1 MPDEFFQAGP
11 RLGNQYQE
19 DPLLRRFFAWRLPQ
33 EVLAAIAPGLDR
45 LGERVVGDI
54 WRMAEDAEQSP
65 PRLFHFDPWGQRVDR
80 IQTTWGWQA
89 LHRVSAEEGLVAVA
103 YERGEGV
110 WSRVHQM
117 ARLYLFHASSAMYS
131 CPLAMTDGAARVI
144 EIYGDEGLLNHPFK
158 RFITRE
164 ADDFWTSGQW
174 MTERSGGSDVDG
186 STTQAHPTGGQ
197 YRLYGAKWFTSATTA
212 EAAMVL
218 AKIAGDDRLSL
229 FYLETRDGEG
239 RWNGIEIER
248 LKDKLGTRAMATA
261 ELSLHGAVARMIG
274 EPGKG
279 VRTIATL
286 LNITRLY
293 NAVAAVSYMRR
304 GIALARDYAG
314 KRQAFGK
321 RLSEHPLHLETLAR
335 LEVEFQAAF
344 HLTFHLGLLA
354 GKSDLSQANESE
366 QAVLRLLI
374 PVVKLFTAK
383 QAVAVLSEAIECF
396 GGAGYIED
404 TGLPRLLRDCQV
416 LPIWEGTTNILSV
429 DVLRVLR
436 ERNVFA
442 HFSSDLEARLH
453 RVDHPSLSAIRECI
467 ARSAARLGAYLQWHW
482 DADSEAQE
490 AGARL
495 LAFSIA
501 RVAAAALMAEFA
513 DWALKR
519 GQNDAQLSLDR
530 WCAEELAPAL
540 RCEQGYRQETRQ
552 LALGAHRW
560 KSQNE

>member
-1 MPDEFFQAGP
+1 MPEEFFQAGP
-11 RLGNQYQE
+11 KLGNQYRE
-19 DPLLRRFFAWRLPQ
+19 DPLLRRFLAWRLPQ
-33 EVLAAIAPGLDR
+33 EVQAAIAPGLHR

-54 WRMAEDAEQSP
+54 SRMAEDAEQNP
-65 PRLFHFDPWGQRVDR
+65 PRLIHFDPWGRRVDQ
-80 IQTTWGWQA
+80 IHTAWGWQA
-89 LHRVSAEEGLVAVA
+89 LHRVSAEEGIVAVA

-131 CPLAMTDGAARVI
+131 CPLAMTDGAARII
-144 EIYGDEGLLNHPFK
+144 ELYGDEGLMKHPFK

-164 ADDFWTSGQW
+164 PDDFWTSGQW
-174 MTERSGGSDVDG
+174 MTERSGGSDVG
-186 STTQAHPTGGQ
+186 GTTTEAHLTEGQ
-197 YRLYGAKWFTSATTA
+197 YRLWGSKWFTSATTA
-212 EAAMVL
+212 EGAMVL

-229 FYLETRDGEG
+229 FYLETRDEEG

-248 LKDKLGTRAMATA
+248 LKDKLGTRAMPTA
-261 ELSLHGAVARMIG
+261 ELSLHGAVARLIG

-304 GIALARDYAG
+304 GMALARDYAD
-314 KRQAFGK
+314 RRYAFGK
-321 RLSEHPLHLETLAR
+321 PLTEHPLHLETLAR
-335 LEVEFQAAF
+335 LEGEFQAAF

-354 GKSDLSQANESE
+354 GKSDLGQAGESE
-366 QAVLRLLI
+366 QAMLRVLT

-383 QAVAVLSEAIECF
+383 QAVAVLSETIECF

-416 LPIWEGTTNILSV
+416 LPIWEGTTNILSL

-436 ERNVFA
+436 ERGVFA
-442 HFSSDLEARLH
+442 HFASDLEARLD
-453 RVDHPSLSAIRECI
+453 RIAHPSLNAIRERI
-467 ARSAARLGAYLQWHW
+467 AGSAARLGAYLQWHW

-519 GQNDAQLSLDR
+519 GDADAQFSLNR
-530 WCAEELAPAL
+530 WCAEELAPVL
-540 RCEQGYRQETRQ
+540 RCDQGYREETRR
-552 LALGAHRW
+552 LALGSHRW
-560 KSQNE
+560 KSQS

>member
-1 MPDEFFQAGP
+1 MPEEFFQAAP
-11 RLGNQYQE
+11 NLGNQYRE
-19 DPLLRRFFAWRLPQ
+19 DPLLRRFLAWRLPQ
-33 EVLAAIAPGLDR
+33 EALAAIASGLDH

-54 WRMAEDAEQSP
+54 LCMAEDAEQNP
-65 PRLFHFDPWGQRVDR
+65 PRLIHVDPWGQRVDR
-80 IQTTWGWQA
+80 IQTAWGWKA

-144 EIYGDEGLLNHPFK
+144 EIHGDEALLNRPFK
-158 RFITRE
+158 RFTTRE
-164 ADDFWTSGQW
+164 PDDFWTSGQW
-174 MTERSGGSDVDG
+174 MTERSGGSDVGG
-186 STTQAHPTGGQ
+186 STTEAHLTEGN

-239 RWNGIEIER
+239 RLNGIEIQR
-248 LKDKLGTRAMATA
+248 LKDKLGTRAMPTA
-261 ELSLHGAVARMIG
+261 ELRLHGAVARLVG

-354 GKSDLSQANESE
+354 GKSDLSQASESE
-366 QAVLRLLI
+366 QAVLRLLV

-396 GGAGYIED
+396 GGAGYVED

-416 LPIWEGTTNILSV
+416 LPIWEGTTNILSL

-436 ERNVFA
+436 EPGVFA
-442 HFSSDLEARLH
+442 HFSLDLEARLH
-453 RVDHPSLSAIRECI
+453 RIEHPSIDAIRERI
-467 ARSAARLGAYLQWHW
+467 AGSAARLGAYLQWHW

-490 AGARL
+490 SGARP
-495 LAFSIA
+495 LAFAIA
-501 RVAAAALMAEFA
+501 RITAAALMAEFA

-519 GQNDAQLSLDR
+519 GQDDARLSLNR
-530 WCAEELAPAL
+530 WCAEELALVL
-540 RCEQGYRQETRQ
+540 RCDQGYRQETRQ

-560 KSQNE
+560 KSQK

>member
-1 MPDEFFQAGP
+1 MTEEFFQVGP
-11 RLGNQYQE
+11 RLGNQYRE
-19 DPLLRRFFAWRLPQ
+19 DALLRQLLAWRLPR
-33 EVLAAIAPGLDR
+33 EVLAAISPGLER
-45 LGERVVGDI
+45 LGDRVVGDI
-54 WRMAEDAEQSP
+54 LAMAEDAEADP
-65 PRLFHFDPWGQRVDR
+65 PRLIHFDPWGRRVDQ
-80 IQTTWGWQA
+80 IQTAWGWKG
-89 LHRVSAEEGLVAVA
+89 LHRVSAEEGIVAVA
-103 YERGEGV
+103 YQRGEGV
-110 WSRVHQM
+110 WSRLHQI

-131 CPLAMTDGAARVI
+131 CPLAMTDGAARII
-144 EIYGDEGLLNHPFK
+144 ELYGDEGLLKHPFE
-158 RFITRE
+158 RFTTRQP
-164 ADDFWTSGQW
+164 DDFWTSGQW
-174 MTERSGGSDVDG
+174 MTERSGGSDVGG
-186 STTQAHPTGGQ
+186 SATEAHLTQGQ
-197 YRLYGAKWFTSATTA
+197 YRLYGAKWFISATTA

-239 RWNGIEIER
+239 RLNGIEIQR
-248 LKDKLGTRAMATA
+248 LKDKLGTCAMPTA
-261 ELSLHGAVARMIG
+261 ELRLHGAAARLIG
-274 EPGKG
+274 EPGRG

-286 LNITRLY
+286 LNITRWY

-354 GKSDLSQANESE
+354 GRSDLGQTNESE
-366 QAVLRLLI
+366 QAMLRLLT

-396 GGAGYIED
+396 GGAGYVED

-416 LPIWEGTTNILSV
+416 LPIWEGTTNILSL

-436 ERNVFA
+436 ERGVFT
-442 HFSSDLEARLH
+442 HFASDLEARLD
-453 RVDHPSLSAIRECI
+453 RIDHPSLGAIRERI
-467 ARSAARLGAYLQWHW
+467 RRSVTRLGDYLQWHW

-501 RVAAAALMAEFA
+501 RVGAAALMAEFA

-519 GQNDAQLSLDR
+519 GEAGAELSLNR
-530 WCAEELAPAL
+530 WCVEELVPVL
-540 RCEQGYRQETRQ
+540 RCDEEYRQETRQ
-552 LALGAHRW
+552 LALGAHRG
-560 KSQNE
+560 KSQN

>member
-1 MPDEFFQAGP
+1 H
-11 RLGNQYQE
+11 L
-19 DPLLRRFFAWRLPQ
+19 
-33 EVLAAIAPGLDR
+33 
-45 LGERVVGDI
+45 
-54 WRMAEDAEQSP
+54 
-65 PRLFHFDPWGQRVDR
+65 
-80 IQTTWGWQA
+80 
-89 LHRVSAEEGLVAVA
+89 
-103 YERGEGV
+103 
-110 WSRVHQM
+110 
-117 ARLYLFHASSAMYS
+117 
-131 CPLAMTDGAARVI
+131 
-144 EIYGDEGLLNHPFK
+144 
-158 RFITRE
+158 
-164 ADDFWTSGQW
+164 
-174 MTERSGGSDVDG
+174 TE
-186 STTQAHPTGGQ
+186 GQ

-229 FYLETRDGEG
+229 FYLETHDDVG
-239 RWNGIEIER
+239 RLDGIEIHR
-248 LKDKLGTRAMATA
+248 LKDKLGTRAMPTA
-261 ELSLHGAVARMIG
+261 ELSLRGAVAQLIG

-304 GIALARDYAG
+304 GMALARDYAD
-314 KRQAFGK
+314 RRYAFGK
-321 RLSEHPLHLETLAR
+321 PLREHPLHLETLAR

-354 GKSDLSQANESE
+354 GKSDLSQASESE
-366 QAVLRLLI
+366 QAVLRLLV

-416 LPIWEGTTNILSV
+416 LPIWEGTTNILSL

-436 ERNVFA
+436 ERSVFA
-442 HFSSDLEARLH
+442 HFASDLEARLD

-467 ARSAARLGAYLQWHW
+467 ARSTARLGAYLQWHW

-501 RVAAAALMAEFA
+501 RVTAAALMAEFA

-519 GQNDAQLSLDR
+519 GEADSQLSLNR
-530 WCAEELAPAL
+530 WCAEELVLVL
-540 RCEQGYRQETRQ
+540 RCDQGYRQETRR

-560 KSQNE
+560 KSQN